1 MMKKLTEK
9 EFTSYLSTY
18 GTSKVRDIA
27 EEFKCSESHVHDV
40 SKRLHAAGVIGIQK
54 LPTTVK
60 RKDGKQF
67 TSNRLFAFNLI
78 PSPKPVEAPKLAVEG
93 SFDRNATQ
101 GELHFKTPEPDID
114 DIIAALRKLTPEQI
128 AEINA
133 LVRAERDWAQT
144 VWTDLVEIFGA
155 PDCAARMREG
165 SLTQSDATAIEY
177 LRKHVAPRKQ
187 FEREI
192 AKWLRGFCTNYAD
205 DLAEIVEKG
214 DYRSKEDV

>member
-1 MMKKLTEK
+1 MPKLTEK
-9 EFTSYLSTY
+9 EFSEYLSIH
-18 GTSKVRDIA
+18 GTSKAADIA
-27 EEFKCSESHVHDV
+27 EEYKCSPSHVLNV

-54 LPTTVK
+54 LPITVK
-60 RKDGKQF
+60 RKNGTQF
-67 TSNRLFAFNLI
+67 TSNRLTAFHLI
-78 PSPKPVEAPKLAVEG
+78 PPPKPAQAPKLTVEG
-93 SFDRNATQ
+93 SFDRAATQ
-101 GELHFKTPEPDID
+101 GELHFKTAKPDID
-114 DIIAALRKLTPEQI
+114 DIISALRKLTPEQI